1 MRSHSS
7 SSNLHNFSSSGPS
20 RSPKRRSFVPVLSRI
35 RFLSSSRLHPA
46 ASSSYSPL
54 KLQFKRSK
62 HEQKRRRRF
71 RYDVVKIKAA
81 DDDSAGISSFD
92 DWAVDDSVATYMFA
106 SSSEGEDS
114 DGEIVL
120 NPLTEVDLPPVKVS
134 TEEAITRTGHRLA
147 LVGRGQRRHRQVF
160 CFFSHFLSKGI
171 YVGLFINLGLII
183 FLTLVLLL
191 VDWWGWKI
199 VRLPLAP
206 FYLTSPFFISLILA
220 ACAGYVCVP
229 LLKSLKFHQVIRKE
243 GPSRHS
249 RKRRTPTM
257 GGLFFIPVGIS
268 VAKFVSG
275 FSSIEV
281 SAAAVATLAFG
292 AVGLLD
298 DVLSF
303 IKQHNSGLSPRLRL
317 VLEAA
322 VGIWFSCW
330 LDATNLSSPYG
341 MYIFL

>member
-7 SSNLHNFSSSGPS
+7 SSNLHHFYSPGPS
-20 RSPKRRSFVPVLSRI
+20 RSPKRRSFVPVLPRI

-81 DDDSAGISSFD
+81 DDDSVGISSFD
-92 DWAVDDSVATYMFA
+92 DWAVDDSVAT
-106 SSSEGEDS
+106 
-114 DGEIVL
+114 
-120 NPLTEVDLPPVKVS
+120 
-134 TEEAITRTGHRLA
+134 
-147 LVGRGQRRHRQVF
+147 
-160 CFFSHFLSKGI
+160 I

-243 GPSRHS
+243 GPARHS

-275 FSSIEV
+275 SSSIEVSASRKRRTPTMGGLFFIPVGISVAKFVSGSSSIEV

-330 LDATNLSSPYG
+330 LDATSLSSPYG